1 MAHKKQHVVEDVD
14 HDVNW
19 EDTRLTIAHGRSED
33 ANADQ
38 GDKGCDNMQMERVNQ
53 ISDEEREEHQGISG
67 QGEAN
72 PQVCGSTEQDLQGS
86 EAQVSAHDGQFED
99 GSDMERE
106 EERPN
111 SRATSTPL
119 AATQTPVVYQD
130 ESDLVVSQSGGDKE
144 GQAKPKKKKRLEMT
158 AEHSSTGDVGDV
170 GENLESSV
178 ISEGLAMLCSEAVVF
193 GNRNNGNIS
202 EGNVDIN
209 EEINNEVDMELDH
222 SLMEKTRDSQISL
235 GRDQLQG
242 GNSRSK
248 RLSPRKLMGA
258 HFSYS
263 KKRNSMLSSG
273 LHMKVVKKTSLGI
286 HSQESVQRSRIIESP
301 DSVQKK
307 RKSGKGTPMI
317 RDISLKRGSG
327 IRRLLKKG
335 DGEIEKTLKP
345 TRECRTCKKTVNKGR
360 GNTCAACGEM
370 FHKKCSSKKTEGEQW
385 LCKMCRSRQNQP
397 SKPASRDNKGAPGA
411 DRMAGHEPAVFIQGP
426 TKGPKYSSR
435 YLKDPANHL
444 YRRRVKKTDVPTGRH
459 LWICIVKVFSLRF
472 S

>member
-1 MAHKKQHVVEDVD
+1 M
-14 HDVNW
+14 
-19 EDTRLTIAHGRSED
+19 
-33 ANADQ
+33 
-38 GDKGCDNMQMERVNQ
+38 
-53 ISDEEREEHQGISG
+53 
-67 QGEAN
+67 
-72 PQVCGSTEQDLQGS
+72 
-86 EAQVSAHDGQFED
+86 
-99 GSDMERE
+99 
-106 EERPN
+106 
-111 SRATSTPL
+111 
-119 AATQTPVVYQD
+119 
-130 ESDLVVSQSGGDKE
+130 E
-144 GQAKPKKKKRLEMT
+144 GQPKSKKKRLEMT
-158 AEHSSTGDVGDV
+158 AKQSSTGDVGDV
-170 GENLESSV
+170 GENLESLV
-178 ISEGLAMLCSEAVVF
+178 ISEGLATLCSEAVAF

-472 S
+472 SQCT

>member
-1 MAHKKQHVVEDVD
+1 M
-14 HDVNW
+14 
-19 EDTRLTIAHGRSED
+19 TIAHGRGED

-86 EAQVSAHDGQFED
+86 EAQVSAQDGQFED

-170 GENLESSV
+170 GENLESLV
-178 ISEGLAMLCSEAVVF
+178 ISEGLATLCSEAVVF

-258 HFSYS
+258 V
-263 KKRNSMLSSG
+263 RRQLS
-273 LHMKVVKKTSLGI
+273 
-286 HSQESVQRSRIIESP
+286 
-301 DSVQKK
+301 
-307 RKSGKGTPMI
+307 
-317 RDISLKRGSG
+317 DIS
-327 IRRLLKKG
+327 
-335 DGEIEKTLKP
+335 
-345 TRECRTCKKTVNKGR
+345 CK
-360 GNTCAACGEM
+360 
-370 FHKKCSSKKTEGEQW
+370 
-385 LCKMCRSRQNQP
+385 
-397 SKPASRDNKGAPGA
+397 
-411 DRMAGHEPAVFIQGP
+411 I
-426 TKGPKYSSR
+426 
-435 YLKDPANHL
+435 
-444 YRRRVKKTDVPTGRH
+444 RH
-459 LWICIVKVFSLRF
+459 L
-472 S
+472 